1 MAHGQANAEVGEGRS
16 PTLSCNHEAPIL
28 AHQVVGPLCAQHGHA
43 PQQGAYVGHIVPHE
57 VVGPLCANAGGHGH
71 TGGGQQAAYS
81 GHIVTHPLTARHD
94 SSPDGTGRGVPIVPV
109 AFDSK
114 RNPNPGEVSPALRAM
129 GHDASHANA
138 GGQVAVAYQCHGG
151 NVGPMGTLRTGSGNV
166 TSGVPF
172 TFQPR
177 VGRSGRGMPS
187 DVVPALAGGS
197 AGTGATSDMRPCVV
211 ARYAV
216 RRLTPRECERLQ
228 GFPDDY
234 TLVPFRGKPAKDGPR
249 YRALGNSMAV
259 PVMAWIGRRIE
270 MCESVLTSR
279 EVPA

>member
-1 MAHGQANAEVGEGRS
+1 MAHGQANAEVQENRA

-28 AHQVVGPLCAQHGHA
+28 VGPLCAHSAEHGHA
-43 PQQGAYVGHIVPHE
+43 M
-57 VVGPLCANAGGHGH
+57 
-71 TGGGQQAAYS
+71 TTQQAAEA

-94 SSPDGTGRGVPIVPV
+94 SSPDGTGRGVPILP
-109 AFDSK
+109 
-114 RNPNPGEVSPALRAM
+114 
-129 GHDASHANA
+129 
-138 GGQVAVAYQCHGG
+138 VAYQCHGS

-216 RRLTPRECERLQ
+216 RRLTPRECCRLQ

-259 PVMAWIGRRIE
+259 PVMCWIGRRIQMVE
-270 MCESVLTSR
+270 TILATEKT
-279 EVPA
+279 PATAGVRGGAA